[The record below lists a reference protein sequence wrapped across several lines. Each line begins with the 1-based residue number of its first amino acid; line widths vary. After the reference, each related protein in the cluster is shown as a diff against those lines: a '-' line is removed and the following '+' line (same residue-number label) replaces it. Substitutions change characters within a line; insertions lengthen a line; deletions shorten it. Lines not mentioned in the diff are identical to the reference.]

1 MEEIVV
7 KTISVKDAKE
17 KLDKGEAVFVDVR
30 DPASYDEAHIP
41 GALLVNDSNVGAFIA
56 NTDKTRTHIVYC
68 YHGINSKDAA
78 RYFDNLGYKNV
89 YSLDGGF
96 SEYSKQDH

>member
-68 YHGINSKDAA
+68 YHGINSQGGAA
-78 RYFDNLGYKNV
+78 YFAANGFQEV
-89 YSLDGGF
+89 FSMDGGF
-96 SEYSKQDH
+96 SAW